1 MLAAADSATKLH
13 AKMEYF
19 MKIRIGRHVSVAGS
33 LAAAAERA
41 REIGADT
48 LQIFSSSPRMW
59 RGSMPASDDIR
70 RFRELRESFHLHP
83 LVIHDNYLINLPA
96 ADREV
101 RRKSIAA
108 FRAEVERAAAIGAD
122 YLVAHPGSYREQTID
137 SAIAAFADSLEAATG
152 RLHPGSVRLLLECT
166 AGQGSSLGRT
176 LEELARLRD
185 VSVGR
190 TPLRIGFCLDT
201 CHLFAAG
208 YDISTAAGLD
218 DTLHQAER
226 ILGLSNIPVIH
237 ANDSKTPLGSLRDR
251 HEQIGKGYIGEEAF
265 QRILTNP
272 RLDGK
277 SFLLETPV
285 EEEGDEERS
294 IATLRRL
301 AKK

>member
-1 MLAAADSATKLH
+1 
-13 AKMEYF
+13 
-19 MKIRIGRHVSVAGS
+19 MKIRIGRHLSVAGS
-33 LAAAAERA
+33 LATAAERA

-59 RGSMPASDDIR
+59 RGSMPAADDIR
-70 RFRELRESFHLHP
+70 RFRQLRESYNLHP

-152 RLHPGSVRLLLECT
+152 SLNHGSVTLLLECT

-185 VSVGR
+185 VSLPR
-190 TPLRIGFCLDT
+190 TPLPIGFCLDT

-208 YDISTAAGLD
+208 YDIASPDGLE
-218 DTLHQAER
+218 DTLDRADR
-226 ILGLSNIPVIH
+226 LLGLSNIPVIH
-237 ANDSKTPLGSLRDR
+237 VNDSKTPNGSHRDR
-251 HEQIGKGYIGEEAF
+251 HEKIGEGYIGEEAF
-265 QRILTNP
+265 HRILTSP

-277 SFLLETPV
+277 AFLLETPV

-294 IATLRRL
+294 VATLRRL
-301 AKK
+301 ATK